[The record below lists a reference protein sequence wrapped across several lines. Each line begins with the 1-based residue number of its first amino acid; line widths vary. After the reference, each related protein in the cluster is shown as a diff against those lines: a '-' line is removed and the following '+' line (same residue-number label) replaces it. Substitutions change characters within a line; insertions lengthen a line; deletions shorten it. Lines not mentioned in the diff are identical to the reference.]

1 MENLEN
7 RLSQKGQWSEEQT
20 LPVVGDTYYQKKV
33 VEAWDFIEI
42 DEPIQ
47 IRKDLMIQNIKQGKL
62 FWNLNV
68 ALIFLADRI
77 DPRSYLEVGVRT
89 CGSLVPV
96 LHNSNVKKVV
106 GVDIWAGSY
115 SGLPN
120 TLEYT
125 INQIKKYQAKTNKQF
140 EIKFIKGNSHTK
152 LKDLIK
158 AGEKFDLITVDG
170 DHSEAGAWEDLEDAV
185 KLLGQQGVIVFDD
198 IIHPSLLYLRK
209 LVDRLKRE
217 HPEFSVLT
225 NSRQDNGCAI
235 FLKNIDVP
243 GLLNGK
249 SHGHFHCWCN
259 GQLKDSVHPLY
270 SQCQNC
276 GTLVLKKHLT
286 EEQLKKFYTFDGY
299 WHSQQVNVSGY
310 PAIEQRATDD
320 FGDRIPVWYQL
331 LRRYKTQL
339 ENLLE
344 IGCAHGGFLSY
355 CYERGV
361 KNVVG
366 IEPCEQ
372 TCKFARSHFNLPYV
386 ISGLFPDVSL
396 PFEKF
401 DAVVGFDVVEHLLDP
416 LGAMRKVADLLNDN
430 GIYIFQIPCYR
441 GEGREWVQFR
451 PGEHVFLY
459 NLQSIQR
466 LFDCAGLEVTATLPG
481 YFPDD
486 IFVVGRKKHIRSML
500 FVRTDSIGDNVL
512 AASMLPYIR
521 EKYKGAKITVF
532 CQEHIAEL
540 YGSCP
545 CVDDIVVFN
554 RKKAYEDA
562 GYRNEIIN
570 SLRALKPDLSLN
582 SVFSREPLTDVFAI
596 EAGAG
601 SRVAFEGNLTNIS
614 TELRHKHNQFYT
626 QLLPDD
632 GEHKLELERHRDFL
646 RGLGID
652 AQPLKPM
659 VWTTPD
665 DESFAEEF
673 FKKNGLEQE
682 STIALFAGAQRQ
694 VRLYDKY
701 GEALSEFCK
710 RSQLKV
716 VALGDEQERDSNQRN
731 LDQIGVE
738 TINLCGRT
746 TIRQSVAILRRCRL
760 AVGAETGLAHICCAV
775 GTPNV
780 ILLGGGHFGRFM
792 PYSQLTSVVCL
803 PLNCFGCDWKCGH
816 RKPHCVKDVAP
827 EVFAEAVWQTF
838 QKSSEKIRI
847 FVQSAS
853 LWNPELGQPKWQMFE
868 RLPAAGGVEVVTVDK
883 GTASPQTRL
892 GGRETTDALTQ
903 SKKNAAEDSH
913 RCEYLVSAIIST
925 YNSEKFISG
934 CLEDLEGQTVADRL
948 EIIVVNSGSQQNEE
962 AIVKEFQRKYGNI
975 KYIRTDH
982 RETIYQ
988 AWNRAIEAASGEY
1001 ITNANT
1007 DDRHRRDAL
1016 EIMSRALMA
1025 SPDVALV
1032 YGDQI
1037 VTDTPNPAFENH
1049 NAVEM
1054 AKRPEFSRQRLL
1066 FGCCVGSQPMWR
1078 KSLHKEFGYFD
1089 RTLTCAGDWD
1099 FWLRVSSKC
1108 RFKHIPEFLGLYY
1121 YNKDGIEHSRW
1132 IHSLY
1137 ERYIVG
1143 RRYGEQYIST
1153 IPLYEARGFILR
1165 SPQGTENGSPLVS
1178 VWMAAYNAADYI
1190 ARAIESVLI
1199 QNYRNFELII
1209 VDDGS
1214 TDQTADIVRSFKDE
1228 PIKYFF
1234 KEHGGVAS
1242 ARNFAL
1248 SKSGGSFIVI
1258 LDSDDMLTPDCIAR
1272 HLQVFEQHT
1281 ETDLVYCDDC
1291 NIDREDRPISII
1303 NKPGY
1308 PDQNSL
1314 ISDLFH
1320 WGWAIVPFRT
1330 CIRKSVFDKIG
1341 LYDERLI
1348 VSEDY
1353 DMVRRF
1359 ISHGLRMRHLPAAL
1373 YLRRLTAKSLSR
1385 SHNAAK
1391 AKSHFEVVRRFT
1403 ETFATEQLFPNVR
1416 WDKLSAEQ
1424 KLLLE
1429 KCKTAVVYI
1438 GIGEQYLASN
1448 APPFAKEAFEM
1459 ACELLEECCKIEP
1472 DNTQVRDLLEKCRL
1486 IQATHLPSDRRP
1498 VCSLV

>member
-7 RLSQKGQWSEEQT
+7 KLSQKGYWSEEQT

-33 VEAWDFIEI
+33 VDAWDFIEI

-198 IIHPSLLYLRK
+198 IIHPSLLYLGK

-270 SQCQNC
+270 GQCQDC
-276 GTLVLKKHLT
+276 GTLVLRQQPTKK
-286 EEQLKKFYTFDGY
+286 QLKEFYGFDGY
-299 WHSQQVNVSGY
+299 RHNHQVNVSGY
-310 PAIEQRATDD
+310 PAIEQRAAND

-331 LRRYKTQL
+331 LRRCKPQL
-339 ENLLE
+339 ESLLE

-366 IEPCEQ
+366 VEPCEQ
-372 TCKFARSHFNLPYV
+372 TCKFARSRFNLPYV

-396 PFEKF
+396 PFENF

-416 LGAMRKVADLLNDN
+416 LSAMQKVADLLNDN
-430 GIYIFQIPCYR
+430 GIYIFQTPCYR
-441 GEGREWVQFR
+441 GEGHEWVQFR
-451 PGEHVFLY
+451 SNEHIFLY
-459 NLQSIQR
+459 NSQSIRR
-466 LFDCAGLEVTATLPG
+466 LFSCAGLEVMEELPG

-486 IFVVGRKKHIRSML
+486 MFIIGRKKLIRNLL

-521 EKYKGAKITVF
+521 KKFERYRITVL
-532 CQEHIAEL
+532 CQDHIAEL
-540 YGSCP
+540 YECCP
-545 CVDDIVVFN
+545 CVDNIIAFN
-554 RKKAYEDA
+554 RKRAYEDA

-570 SLRALKPDLSLN
+570 SLRALKLDLSLN

-614 TELRHKHNQFYT
+614 SELRRKHNQFYT
-626 QLLPDD
+626 RLLTDD
-632 GEHKLELERHRDFL
+632 GKHKLELERHRDFL
-646 RGLGID
+646 CGLGIY

-659 VWTTPD
+659 VWITPD
-665 DESFAEEF
+665 DENFAEEF
-673 FKKNGLEQE
+673 FKKNGLEQG

-694 VRLYDKY
+694 VRLYDRY
-701 GEALSEFCK
+701 GEVLSEFCK
-710 RSQLKV
+710 RNRLKV
-716 VALGDEQERDSNQRN
+716 VALGAEQERDSNQRN

-746 TIRQSVAILRRCRL
+746 TIRQSAAILRRCRL

-775 GTPNV
+775 GVPNV

-792 PYSQLTSVVCL
+792 PYSELTSVVCL
-803 PLNCFGCDWKCGH
+803 PLDCFGCDWRCGH
-816 RKPHCVKDVAP
+816 WSPHCVKDIAP
-827 EVFAEAVWQTF
+827 EVFTEAVWQTF
-838 QKSSEKIRI
+838 QKPSEKIRI

-853 LWNPELGQPKWQMFE
+853 LWNPELGQPKWRMFE
-868 RLPAAGGVEVVTVDK
+868 RPPAAGDIEVITVDK

-892 GGRETTDALTQ
+892 DGRETTDALAQ
-903 SKKNAAEDSH
+903 LKKNAAEDAH
-913 RCEYLVSAIIST
+913 RRKYLVSAIVST
-925 YNSEKFISG
+925 YNSEHFIRG
-934 CLEDLEGQTVADRL
+934 CLEDLENQTIADRL

-962 AIVKEFQRKYGNI
+962 AIIKEFQRKYDNI

-982 RETIYQ
+982 RETIYRV
-988 AWNRAIEAASGEY
+988 WNRAIEAASGEY

-1007 DDRHRRDAL
+1007 DDRRRKDAL

-1025 SPDVALV
+1025 SHDVALV

-1037 VTDTPNPAFENH
+1037 VTDTPNPTFENH
-1049 NAVEM
+1049 HVVEM
-1054 AKRPEFSRQRLL
+1054 AKRPEFRRQRLL

-1078 KSLHKEFGYFD
+1078 KSLHSEFGYFD
-1089 RTLTCAGDWD
+1089 ESLMCAGDWD
-1099 FWLRVSSKC
+1099 FWLRISQ
-1108 RFKHIPEFLGLYY
+1108 RYEFKHIPEFLGLYY
-1121 YNKDGIEHSRW
+1121 YNPDGIEHGKK

-1137 ERYIVG
+1137 ERYVVG
-1143 RRYGEQYIST
+1143 KRYGTPYISA
-1153 IPLYEARGFILR
+1153 IPLCEARGNL
-1165 SPQGTENGSPLVS
+1165 LVS
-1178 VWMAAYNAADYI
+1178 VIMAAYNAADYI
-1190 ARAIESVLI
+1190 TRAIESVLI
-1199 QNYRNFELII
+1199 QNYRNIELII
-1209 VDDGS
+1209 VNDGS
-1214 TDQTADIVRSFKDE
+1214 TDRTADIVHGFKNE

-1234 KEHGGVAS
+1234 KENGGVAS
-1242 ARNFAL
+1242 ARNL
-1248 SKSGGSFIVI
+1248 GLRKSSGSFIVI

-1272 HLQVFEQHT
+1272 HLQVFEQHP
-1281 ETDLVYCDDC
+1281 EADMVYCDDC
-1291 NIDREDRPISII
+1291 NIDQEDKPISIT
-1303 NKPGY
+1303 NKPEY
-1308 PDQNSL
+1308 SDQNTL
-1314 ISDLFH
+1314 ISDLFR
-1320 WGWAIVPFRT
+1320 WGWAILPFRT

-1341 LYDERLI
+1341 FYDELLI

-1359 ISHGLRMRHLPAAL
+1359 INHGLKMYHLPAAL
-1373 YLRRLTAKSLSR
+1373 YLRRFTTSSLSKSL
-1385 SHNAAK
+1385 NAAK
-1391 AKSHFEVVRRFT
+1391 AKSHFDVVRKFM
-1403 ETFATEQLFPNVR
+1403 ETFTAEQLFPDVR
-1416 WDKLSAEQ
+1416 WDKLPAEQ
-1424 KLLLE
+1424 KLLLA
-1429 KCKTAVVYI
+1429 KCKTAVVYL
-1438 GIGEQYLASN
+1438 GIGEQYLGSN
-1448 APPFAKEAFEM
+1448 APDFAEAAFEM
-1459 ACELLEECCKIEP
+1459 ACEQLEECCKIEP
-1472 DNTQVRDLLEKCRL
+1472 ANPQVSYLLEKCRL
-1486 IQATHLPSDRRP
+1486 IRATHLPSDRQL